1 MIFERQETDK
11 WKVEVPGARWF
22 RADLHVQTIDD
33 YAGGNVKMP
42 EGLSGDPKDH
52 EVLEKYARLFLRAL
66 VKNKVQ
72 VVGLTPH
79 SPRIDEHSEASAVW
93 RIVEEWNAGLD
104 DDGEPFRDK
113 IYAVF
118 PGFEPSLNTGKAG
131 LHLLFL
137 FDPEIGYE
145 RYLRAFTLAM
155 GGVSP
160 WKNRTLQMSQKGAE
174 EVFAELRDLRKRES
188 STEWDY
194 LVLAPHIDG
203 EKGLLSALKSQPLQL
218 FKQGEIAGLE
228 LQDSQTPEKAWAT
241 HPKLRKEMEKRH
253 QAFFHASDANR
264 LGDLG
269 KRYTWVKLASSRIE
283 ALRQAFIASDSR
295 MRIGFEQ
302 DADGKL
308 REINDSPDVAT
319 NKRPWL
325 KEVTVRGGASF
336 FGGLK
341 NGKQNET
348 VFRLSPD
355 LTCIIGGNMT
365 GKSAFLDGLRTHI
378 GASLPKDD
386 SVRKQV
392 EERGSYKFAA
402 GSPYIDLVCPGQD
415 PTAPPNERWEQW
427 PAQFFAQNELQR
439 LSQESATI
447 EGILAGLIPS
457 EMDNIATRNTELK
470 QMDSRLSD
478 KVKEIAKLD
487 ETVSEVEQSYQ
498 RTEQAK
504 QALTAFSEAGVG
516 QLHQASRKRQL
527 WKSAAEEIQ
536 DALKQPLQEAVRAIG
551 DAKLPELAGDGV
563 DWENLDLSGRQHK
576 IAEDLETITQEV
588 EEWISQVSEVFSTIT
603 KRENAIRG
611 EVEQALA
618 KRGYDAG
625 KLREIQELNRQASLV
640 PHYKSLFEDKS
651 DKLKEAET
659 TFKYLLEKRR
669 NLVEEQRLAFDRVLN
684 GVELEFKGRI
694 RARRENDADSRPLE
708 KFLLDMRKPGIT
720 RWWHDFVEQN
730 KLLSPCKLAE
740 CFDSDTLAEVNM
752 TEMVQK
758 TFRENITK
766 IKRYELLAL
775 RCPDRYVI
783 EARTDGDSYLPLEQ
797 LSGGKRISVL
807 LSLLLETSDE
817 RPLVIDQPEDEL
829 DNQFLFKTIL
839 PVLKKLRGKRQVI
852 IATHNANIVVNGD
865 ADMVIQLD
873 ATARQGWVACAGAI
887 EEPAVRDAIVRTV
900 DGGTESFRLRKR
912 KYGF

>member
-1 MIFERQETDK
+1 
-11 WKVEVPGARWF
+11 
-22 RADLHVQTIDD
+22 
-33 YAGGNVKMP
+33 MP
-42 EGLSGDPKDH
+42 DGLSGDPKDP
-52 EVLEKYARLFLRAL
+52 EVLKQYARLFLRAL

-72 VVGLTPH
+72 VVGLAPH
-79 SPRIDEHSEASAVW
+79 SPRIDERFETSAVW
-93 RIVEEWNAGLD
+93 RIVEEWNTGSD
-104 DDGEPFRDK
+104 DDGVPFRNK

-118 PGFEPSLNTGKAG
+118 PGFEPSLKTGRAG

-137 FDPEIGYE
+137 FDPEIGHE
-145 RYLRAFTLAM
+145 RYLKAFTLAM

-160 WKNRTLQMSQKGAE
+160 WKNRNLQMSQKGAE
-174 EVFAELRDLRKRES
+174 DVFADLRDLRGREGP
-188 STEWDY
+188 TEWDY
-194 LVLAPHIDG
+194 LVLAPHIEG
-203 EKGLLSALKSQPLQL
+203 EKGLLSALKAQSLEL
-218 FKQGEIAGLE
+218 FKQGEIVGLE
-228 LQDSQTPEKAWAT
+228 LQDNKTPEEAWDD
-241 HPKLRKEMEKRH
+241 HPNLRKEMEKRH

-264 LGDLG
+264 IGDLG
-269 KRYTWVKLASSRIE
+269 KRYTKVKLASPRIE
-283 ALRQAFIASDSR
+283 ALRQAFIANDSR
-295 MRIGFEQ
+295 MRISFAQE
-302 DADGKL
+302 ADGNL
-308 REINDSPDVAT
+308 RAIDDFPDVAT
-319 NKRPWL
+319 NGRPWL
-325 KEVTVRGGASF
+325 KEVIVRGGASF
-336 FGGLK
+336 FGGSK
-341 NGKQNET
+341 NGEQNET
-348 VFRLSPD
+348 IFRLSRD

-378 GASLPKDD
+378 GASLPNDNL
-386 SVRKQV
+386 VRKQV
-392 EERGSYKFAA
+392 EERGRYVFAA
-402 GSPYIDLVCPGQD
+402 GSPDIELDCPGQD
-415 PTAPPNERWEQW
+415 PTASPNEKW

-447 EGILAGLIPS
+447 EDILARLIPS
-457 EMDNIATRNTELK
+457 EMENIATRNTELK

-527 WKSAAEEIQ
+527 WESAAEEIRG
-536 DALKQPLQEAVRAIG
+536 ALSQPLQETVLAIR
-551 DAKLPELAGDGV
+551 DAKLPELTGDGV
-563 DWENLDLSGRQHK
+563 NWENLDLSGRQRE
-576 IAEDLETITQEV
+576 IAKDLGAITQKV
-588 EEWISQVSEVFSTIT
+588 EEWIALVLEISSTMA
-603 KRENAIRG
+603 KQEDAIRVL
-611 EVEQALA
+611 VEQALA

-625 KLREIQELNRQASLV
+625 KLREIQELNRHASLV
-640 PHYKSLFEDKS
+640 PHYKTHFES
-651 DKLKEAET
+651 TLRKLNEAET
-659 TFKYLLEKRR
+659 AFRYLLEKRR
-669 NLVEEQRLAFDRVLN
+669 NLVEEQRLAFNRVLN
-684 GVELEFKGRI
+684 GVELEFEGRI

-720 RWWHDFVEQN
+720 RWWHDSVERGMIP
-730 KLLSPCKLAE
+730 SPCKLAE
-740 CFDSDTLAEVNM
+740 CFDSDTLEKVNM

-766 IKRYELLAL
+766 IKRYELVAL

-783 EARTDGDSYLPLEQ
+783 EAHTDDDSYLPLEQ

-839 PVLKKLRGKRQVI
+839 PALKKLRGKRQVI
-852 IATHNANIVVNGD
+852 IATHNANVVVNGD

-873 ATARQGWVACAGAI
+873 ATARRGRIACAGAI

-900 DGGTESFRLRKR
+900 DGGPESFRLRKR

>member
-1 MIFERQETDK
+1 MNFERQETDK
-11 WKVEVPGARWF
+11 WRVEIPGARWF

-33 YAGGNVKMP
+33 YAGGNVKRP
-42 EGLSGDPKDH
+42 DGLSGDPKDP
-52 EVLEKYARLFLRAL
+52 EVLKKYARLFLQAL
-66 VKNKVQ
+66 VTNKVQ

-79 SPRIDEHSEASAVW
+79 SPRIGEHPETSAVW
-93 RIVEEWNAGLD
+93 RIVEEWNFGLD
-104 DDGEPFRDK
+104 DDDVPFRDK

-137 FDPEIGYE
+137 FDPEIGRE
-145 RYLRAFTLAM
+145 RYLKVFDLAM
-155 GGVSP
+155 GSVSP
-160 WKNRTLQMSQKGAE
+160 WKNRELQMSQKGAE
-174 EVFAELRDLRKRES
+174 EVFDDLRGFWRIES
-188 STEWDY
+188 PTEWDY

-203 EKGLLSALKSQPLQL
+203 KKGLLSALKAQPLKL
-218 FKQGEIAGLE
+218 FKQGDIVGLE

-241 HPKLRKEMEKRH
+241 HPNLRKEMEKRH

-264 LGDLG
+264 IGDLG
-269 KRYTWVKLASSRIE
+269 KRYTWVKLASPRIE

-302 DADGKL
+302 DAEGNF
-308 REINDSPDVAT
+308 REIDDSPDVAT
-319 NKRPWL
+319 NERPWL
-325 KEVTVRGGASF
+325 KEVTVRGGVSF
-336 FGGLK
+336 FGGSE

-348 VFRLSPD
+348 IFRLSPD

-378 GASLPKDD
+378 DASLPNDD

-392 EERGSYKFAA
+392 EERGEYVFAM
-402 GSPYIDLVCPGQD
+402 GSPDIKLVCPGQD
-415 PTAPPNERWEQW
+415 PTAPLNEQW

-457 EMDNIATRNTELK
+457 EMENIATRGTEL
-470 QMDSRLSD
+470 QQLDGILSN

-487 ETVSEVEQSYQ
+487 ETVSEAEQSYQ

-504 QALTAFSEAGVG
+504 QVLTAFSEARVG

-527 WKSAAEEIQ
+527 WESAAKEIQ
-536 DALKQPLQEAVRAIG
+536 DALKQPLQEAVHAIR

-563 DWENLDLSGRQHK
+563 DWKNLDLSGRQRK
-576 IAEDLETITQEV
+576 IAEDLEAIMQEV
-588 EEWISQVSEVFSTIT
+588 EAWIAHVSEVSSTMT
-603 KRENAIRG
+603 KQENDTRG
-611 EVEQALA
+611 SVEQALA

-625 KLREIQELNRQASLV
+625 KLREIQELNRHASLV
-640 PHYKSLFEDKS
+640 PHYKALFEDKRH
-651 DKLKEAET
+651 KLDEAET
-659 TFKYLLEKRR
+659 AFRNFLDKRQ

-684 GVELEFKGRI
+684 GVERKFKGRI

-720 RWWHDFVEQN
+720 RWWHDRVEQN
-730 KLLSPCKLAE
+730 KILSPCNLAE
-740 CFDSDTLAEVNM
+740 CFDSDTLEKVDM

-758 TFRENITK
+758 TFRETLTK
-766 IKRYELLAL
+766 IRRYELRAL
-775 RCPDRYVI
+775 RCSDRYVI

-839 PVLKKLRGKRQVI
+839 PALKKLRGKRQVI

-865 ADMVIQLD
+865 ADRVIQLD
-873 ATARQGWVACAGAI
+873 ATARRGRVACAGAI

-900 DGGTESFRLRKR
+900 DGGPESFRLRKR

>member
-1 MIFERQETDK
+1 MNFERQETDK
-11 WKVEVPGARWF
+11 WRIEVPGARWF

-33 YAGGNVKMP
+33 YAGGNVKRP
-42 EGLSGDPKDH
+42 DGLSGDPKDP
-52 EVLEKYARLFLRAL
+52 EVLKKYARLFLQAL
-66 VKNKVQ
+66 VEKKVR

-79 SPRIDEHSEASAVW
+79 SPRIDEHSETSAVW
-93 RIVEEWNAGLD
+93 QIVKEWNFGLD
-104 DDGEPFRDK
+104 DDDVPFRDK

-118 PGFEPSLNTGKAG
+118 PGFEPFLNTGRAG

-137 FDPEIGYE
+137 FDPEIGRE
-145 RYLRAFTLAM
+145 RYLRVFDLAM
-155 GGVSP
+155 GGFP
-160 WKNRTLQMSQKGAE
+160 WKNRNLQMSQKGAE
-174 EVFAELRDLRKRES
+174 EVFDGLRGFWRRES
-188 STEWDY
+188 PTEWDY

-203 EKGLLSALKSQPLQL
+203 EKGLFSALKAQPLQL

-228 LQDSQTPEKAWAT
+228 LQNSQTPEKAWDA
-241 HPKLRKEMEKRH
+241 HPKLREEMEKRH

-264 LGDLG
+264 LKDLG
-269 KRYTWVKLASSRIE
+269 KRYTWVKLASPRIE

-308 REINDSPDVAT
+308 REIDNSPDVAT

-341 NGKQNET
+341 NGEQNET
-348 VFRLSPD
+348 IFRLSPD

-365 GKSAFLDGLRTHI
+365 GKSAFLDGLRIHI
-378 GASLPKDD
+378 DASPPNDD
-386 SVRKQV
+386 LVRKQV
-392 EERGSYKFAA
+392 EERGNYKFAA
-402 GSPYIDLVCPGQD
+402 GSPDIKLVCPGQNRR
-415 PTAPPNERWEQW
+415 APLNEQW

-447 EGILAGLIPS
+447 EGILVRLIPS
-457 EMDNIATRNTELK
+457 EMENIVARDAEL
-470 QMDSRLSD
+470 QRLDGILSD
-478 KVKEIAKLD
+478 KVKEIARLD
-487 ETVSEVEQSYQ
+487 ETVSEAEQNCQ

-504 QALTAFSEAGVG
+504 QDLAAFSEAGVG
-516 QLHQASRKRQL
+516 ELHQASRKRQL
-527 WKSAAEEIQ
+527 WESAAGEIRA
-536 DALKQPLQEAVRAIG
+536 ALRQPLQEAVRAIG
-551 DAKLPELAGDGV
+551 DVKLPELAGDEV
-563 DWENLDLSGRQHK
+563 PWENLDLSGRQRK
-576 IAEDLETITQEV
+576 IAKDLEAITQET
-588 EEWISQVSEVFSTIT
+588 EEWIAHVTEVFSTMT
-603 KRENAIRG
+603 KRENAIRIS
-611 EVEQALA
+611 VEQALA

-625 KLREIQELNRQASLV
+625 KLREIQELNRLASLV
-640 PHYKSLFEDKS
+640 PHYKALFEDKRHEL
-651 DKLKEAET
+651 DEAET
-659 TFKYLLEKRR
+659 AFTDLLEKRR
-669 NLVEEQRLAFDRVLN
+669 NLVEEQRQAFDRVLN
-684 GVELEFKGRI
+684 GVEREFKDRI

-708 KFLLDMRKPGIT
+708 KFLLDMRKKGIT
-720 RWWHDFVEQN
+720 QWWHSRVGQN
-730 KLLSPCKLAE
+730 KILSPCKLAE
-740 CFDSDTLAEVNM
+740 CFDSDTLAEVDM
-752 TEMVQK
+752 TGTVQK

-775 RCPDRYVI
+775 RCSDRYVI
-783 EARTDGDSYLPLEQ
+783 EAHTDGDSYLPLKQ

-829 DNQFLFKTIL
+829 DNQFLIETIL
-839 PVLKKLRGKRQVI
+839 PALKKLRGKRQVI

-873 ATARQGWVACAGAI
+873 ATAHRGRVACAGAI

>member
-1 MIFERQETDK
+1 MNFERQETDK
-11 WKVEVPGARWF
+11 WRIEVPGARWF

-33 YAGGNVKMP
+33 YAGGNVKRP
-42 EGLSGDPKDH
+42 DGLSGDPKDP
-52 EVLEKYARLFLRAL
+52 EVLKKYARLFLQAL
-66 VKNKVQ
+66 VEKKVR

-79 SPRIDEHSEASAVW
+79 SPRIDEHSETSAVW
-93 RIVEEWNAGLD
+93 QIVKEWNFGLD
-104 DDGEPFRDK
+104 DDDVPFRDK

-118 PGFEPSLNTGKAG
+118 PGFEPFLNTGRAG

-137 FDPEIGYE
+137 FDPEIGRE
-145 RYLRAFTLAM
+145 RYLRVFDLAM
-155 GGVSP
+155 GGFP
-160 WKNRTLQMSQKGAE
+160 WKNRNLQMSQKGAE
-174 EVFAELRDLRKRES
+174 EVFDGLRGFWRRES
-188 STEWDY
+188 PTEWDY

-203 EKGLLSALKSQPLQL
+203 EKGLFSALKAQPLQL

-228 LQDSQTPEKAWAT
+228 LQDSQTPEKAWDA
-241 HPKLRKEMEKRH
+241 HPKLREEMEKRH

-264 LGDLG
+264 IGDLG
-269 KRYTWVKLASSRIE
+269 KRYTWVKLASPRIE

-302 DADGKL
+302 DADADGNL
-308 REINDSPDVAT
+308 CEIDNSPDVAT

-341 NGKQNET
+341 NGKQNKT
-348 VFRLSPD
+348 IFRLSPD

-378 GASLPKDD
+378 DASLPNDD

-392 EERGSYKFAA
+392 EERGEYVFAM
-402 GSPYIDLVCPGQD
+402 GSPDIKLVCPGQD
-415 PTAPPNERWEQW
+415 PTAPLNEQW

-457 EMDNIATRNTELK
+457 EMENIATRNTELE

-478 KVKEIAKLD
+478 KVTEIAKLD
-487 ETVSEVEQSYQ
+487 ETVSEAEQSYQ

-504 QALTAFSEAGVG
+504 QVLTAFSEARVG

-527 WKSAAEEIQ
+527 WESAAKEIQ

-563 DWENLDLSGRQHK
+563 DWKNLDLSGRQRK
-576 IAEDLETITQEV
+576 IAEDLEAIMQEV
-588 EEWISQVSEVFSTIT
+588 EAWIAHVSEVSSTMT
-603 KRENAIRG
+603 KQENDTRG
-611 EVEQALA
+611 SVEQALA

-625 KLREIQELNRQASLV
+625 KLREIQELNRHASLV
-640 PHYKSLFEDKS
+640 PHYKALFEDKRH
-651 DKLKEAET
+651 KLDEAET
-659 TFKYLLEKRR
+659 AFRNFLDKRQS
-669 NLVEEQRLAFDRVLN
+669 LVEEQRLAFDRVLN
-684 GVELEFKGRI
+684 GVERKFKGRI

-720 RWWHDFVEQN
+720 RWWHDRVEQN
-730 KLLSPCKLAE
+730 KILSPGKLAE
-740 CFDSDTLAEVNM
+740 CSDSDTLEKVDM

-758 TFRENITK
+758 TFRETLTK
-766 IKRYELLAL
+766 IKRYELRAL

-839 PVLKKLRGKRQVI
+839 PALKKLRGKRQVI

-873 ATARQGWVACAGAI
+873 ATARRGRVACAGAI
-887 EEPAVRDAIVRTV
+887 EEPAVRDAIMRTV
-900 DGGTESFRLRKR
+900 DGGPESFRLRRR